1 MSFVVTGLTDYTE
14 KATELL
20 RAGVLFNDDFAQ
32 YEIQTGIKFKEYLNY
47 VDAQPTF
54 ANAACG
60 TPADGATT
68 LTEKEIEVKDYRA
81 TDKLCYADLDS
92 KALGG
97 IDVASAVT
105 ADEIAK
111 IKTKVNHDLWI
122 GDTSGTDYIDGW
134 LTLTADST
142 DKIVATSIGITS
154 TSIDDAVIDMIAKST
169 PGMSSRGVL
178 TIYMSLAN
186 FNLYKQNRLSANFY
200 RDANADFGPLSMW
213 AFGYEGQVKIEAK
226 VGLGSTQD
234 MILTWAKNL
243 VIGTDEVSKVSS
255 AEWINDPLTK
265 NVHFDA
271 AFKLGA
277 QIKYTN
283 EVVYFEAA

>member
-1 MSFVVTGLTDYTE
+1 MSFVLTNLTDYTE

-20 RAGVLFNDDFAQ
+20 RAGVLFNDDFAN
-32 YEIQTGIKFKEYLNY
+32 YEIQTGIKFQEYLNY

-54 ANAACG
+54 ANATCG
-60 TPADGATT
+60 TPADGTTT
-68 LTEKEIEVKDYRA
+68 LTEKVITVKDYRA
-81 TDKLCYADLDS
+81 TDKLCYADLDK
-92 KALGG
+92 KALAG
-97 IDVASAVT
+97 IDVASAIT

-122 GDTSGTDYIDGW
+122 GDASGTDYIDGW
-134 LTLTADST
+134 LTLTGDSS
-142 DKIVATSIGITS
+142 DKIVATSVAVTV
-154 TSIDDAVIDMIAKST
+154 TSIDDVIINMISKITS
-169 PGMSSRGVL
+169 GMQSRGIL

-186 FNLYKQNRLSANFY
+186 FNLYKQNRLAANLY
-200 RDANADFGPLSMW
+200 RDANADFGPLEMW

-226 VGLGSTQD
+226 VGLGSSED

-243 VIGTDEVSKVSS
+243 VVGTDEVSTISS
-255 AEWINDPLTK
+255 AEWIDDKITK

-277 QIKYTN
+277 QIKFTN
-283 EVVYFEAA
+283 EVVYFVGA